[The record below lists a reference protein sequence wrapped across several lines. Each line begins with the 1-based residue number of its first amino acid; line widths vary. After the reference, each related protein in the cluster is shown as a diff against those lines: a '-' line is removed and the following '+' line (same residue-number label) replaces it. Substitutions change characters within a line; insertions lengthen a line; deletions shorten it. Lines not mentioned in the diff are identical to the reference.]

1 MAEANNT
8 EPNKLALDSR
18 LWIQRDNQTTDK
30 LQDWASGTGDRL
42 KAASISTLA
51 LGSVA
56 FVMVICL
63 ILHEDDWVARIVA
76 KFPKKD
82 NEAEEEPLQVD
93 TEDRGHQDKEKK
105 EEQEEENKEDKEDQE
120 DNEDKGDIVDIE
132 DKADIEGKADK
143 EDKKDKN
150 NKEDKEEKGKKDQE
164 NK

>member
-1 MAEANNT
+1 MADANTT
-8 EPNKLALDSR
+8 EPNKSYLDSR
-18 LWIQRDNQTTDK
+18 SWMQGINQTTDK

-42 KAASISTLA
+42 KTASISTLS

-82 NEAEEEPLQVD
+82 NEAKEHPLQVD
-93 TEDRGHQDKEKK
+93 PEDRGHQDKETK
-105 EEQEEENKEDKEDQE
+105 EEEEEKNKEDKENQE

-132 DKADIEGKADK
+132 DKADLEGKADK

-150 NKEDKEEKGKKDQE
+150 NKEEKGKEDQE
-164 NK
+164 SK